1 MSAFITM
8 PFAVKIKM
16 RPVIDASLLQ
26 LGNVGG
32 SSLAPSLSGNGS
44 ITGVVLEDGAPVS
57 RSVMLYERDTGAF
70 FGKGRSK
77 ADGSYTFN
85 RTNEKLMYFVIA
97 IDDNEDATQYNLV
110 GQDLIAGD
118 HDQRTQP

>member
-8 PFAVKIKM
+8 PFVVKIKL

-26 LGNVGG
+26 LGSAGG

-44 ITGVVLEDGAPVS
+44 ITGVVLESGAPVS
-57 RSVMLYERDTGAF
+57 RSVMLYERNTGAF
-70 FGKGRSK
+70 AGKGKSK

-85 RTNEKLMYFVIA
+85 RTNENLTYFVIA

>member
-1 MSAFITM
+1 MSAFITV
-8 PFAVKIKM
+8 PFASKVKL
-16 RPVIDASLLQ
+16 RPVID
-26 LGNVGG
+26 
-32 SSLAPSLSGNGS
+32 SSLSQTSSGSGSLPPSLSGNGS
-44 ITGVVLEDGAPVS
+44 ITGIILENGAPVS

-70 FGKGRSK
+70 AGKGKSK

-85 RTNEKLMYFVIA
+85 RTNENLTYFVIA

-118 HDQRTQP
+118 HDQRTQT

>member
-1 MSAFITM
+1 MSAFITV
-8 PFAVKIKM
+8 PFASKVKLH
-16 RPVIDASLLQ
+16 PVIDASLSQ
-26 LGNVGG
+26 TNSG
-32 SSLAPSLSGNGS
+32 SGSLPPSLSGNGS
-44 ITGVVLEDGAPVS
+44 ITGIILENGAPVS
-57 RSVMLYERDTGAF
+57 RSVMLYERNTGAF
-70 FGKGRSK
+70 AGKGKSK

-85 RTNEKLMYFVIA
+85 RTNENLTYFVIA